1 MLKTHT
7 VMYMKNEPMIR
18 TQVYLSKE
26 QEQALKSLALTSG
39 SRQSEL
45 IREAVDLLLSKKN
58 ANQNQW
64 KQALHNIK
72 GIWSG
77 DDNAEERMQTIKK
90 EFDR

>member
-1 MLKTHT
+1 
-7 VMYMKNEPMIR
+7 MYMSKESMIR

-45 IREAVDLLLSKKN
+45 IREAVDLLLFKKN
-58 ANQNQW
+58 ANQDQW
-64 KQALHNIK
+64 KQALRNMK
-72 GIWSG
+72 GIWLN
-77 DDNAEERMQTIKK
+77 DDNAEEYMQTIRG